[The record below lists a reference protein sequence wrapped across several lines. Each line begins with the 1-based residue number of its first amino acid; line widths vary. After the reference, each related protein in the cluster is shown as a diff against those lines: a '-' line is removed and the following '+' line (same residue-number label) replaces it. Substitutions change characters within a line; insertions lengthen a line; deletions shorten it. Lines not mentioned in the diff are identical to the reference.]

1 MFVPQTK
8 QAEKHCFSACFV
20 FSANPRG
27 TKLLKILERKSCGTK
42 MFVAQTFLCHNL
54 KCDLATYPCGGRV
67 GVAIADA
74 GERDLDIGLKVDPQR
89 R

>member
-1 MFVPQTK
+1 MGNPNYEKMGTLNCQNVQFIGCLQMFVP
-8 QAEKHCFSACFV
+8 
-20 FSANPRG
+20 
-27 TKLLKILERKSCGTK
+27 
-42 MFVAQTFLCHNL
+42 QTFLCHNL